1 MTNATTSARVL
12 LVSVLCWAVTSGCEP
27 QEPSSELAGL
37 ETQAQELGSVN
48 GISANGISANGISAN
63 GISANGLAANGLTIN
78 GLSQPSFS
86 AWFANDPAASDMLMR
101 YLVRCAL
108 PAGDSRAFTDPETGE
123 LHTWTGNLGL
133 APGWA
138 SGAPASLAEQ
148 QVITACLL
156 AHVNQSGMHLPIS
169 VLGRDA
175 PGNVIPYTQQELMT
189 YSVHEACFFG
199 NLFAPQ
205 QALYFGTDRNAHN
218 KGAVFTRACS
228 VSGESVTDRYA
239 NVATTCAPL
248 QYAGSCLARCQ
259 VDWQGGPFYKTCTF
273 NGVNYPA
280 ITTRM
285 RPQDYGQLVASMGD

>member
-1 MTNATTSARVL
+1 M
-12 LVSVLCWAVTSGCEP
+12 
-27 QEPSSELAGL
+27 
-37 ETQAQELGSVN
+37 N

-63 GISANGLAANGLTIN
+63 GISANGLAANGLTLN
-78 GLSQPSFS
+78 GLSNPSFL

-108 PAGDSRAFTDPETGE
+108 PADERRSFTDPETGE
-123 LHTWTGNLGL
+123 LYTWTGNLGL

-138 SGAPASLAEQ
+138 SGAPATLTEQ
-148 QVITACLL
+148 RLITACLL
-156 AHVNQSGMHLPIS
+156 AHVNQSGLHVPIS

-175 PGNVIPYTQQELMT
+175 RGNIISYTHQELMT

-205 QALYFGTDRNAHN
+205 PVLYFGTDRNARN
-218 KGAVFTRACS
+218 RGAVLTRACS
-228 VSGESVTDRYA
+228 MSGNLVSGNSVTDHYM

-248 QYAGSCLARCQ
+248 RYAGSCLARCQ
-259 VDWQGGPFYKTCTF
+259 VDMQGGPFYRTCTL
-273 NGVNYPA
+273 NGVAYPA

-285 RPQDYGQLVASMGD
+285 RPRDYGQLELVASMGD